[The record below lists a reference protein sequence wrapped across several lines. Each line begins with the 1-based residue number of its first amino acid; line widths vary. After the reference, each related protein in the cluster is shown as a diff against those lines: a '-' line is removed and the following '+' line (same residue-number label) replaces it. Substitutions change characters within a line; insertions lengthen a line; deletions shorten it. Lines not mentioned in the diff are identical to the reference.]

1 MNYIYL
7 LTGIF
12 IAMGVLSLAVFS
24 GSNEYMIP
32 LRGETKSDVGPM
44 TYDENVKF
52 ISIIKSQTYEKYDLQ
67 YMRE

>member
-1 MNYIYL
+1 
-7 LTGIF
+7 
-12 IAMGVLSLAVFS
+12 
-24 GSNEYMIP
+24 MIP